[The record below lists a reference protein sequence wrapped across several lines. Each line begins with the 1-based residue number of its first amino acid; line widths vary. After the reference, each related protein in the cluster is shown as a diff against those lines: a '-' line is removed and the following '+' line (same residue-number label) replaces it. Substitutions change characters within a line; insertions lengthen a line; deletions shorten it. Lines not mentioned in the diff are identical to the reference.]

1 MTDAMHARG
10 VGGGSCGGGA
20 LAVPRVGPL
29 PRPASA
35 NGPLARASSAAA
47 NALEDARDGSA
58 LVSAM
63 RRIPSYPLLAAPAPL
78 PTVINGNGCT
88 GGGGGCGSNVPVPV
102 GSSGCGP
109 AGMLRSSS
117 SSGGSTS
124 AHTSGVGTAS
134 YSAPEQLGDGRTG
147 GGKAGGVAMYGPEV
161 DIFPL
166 GGSWVPVYRLRRKH
180 GLVPIRTQKFGTA
193 PPGECAR
200 YCLAAPLHSSSLR
213 ICLLASWP
221 CVVCFFRAR
230 GGTRLSPVL
239 KPCCARPP
247 QASSSWSSA
256 ASSRQVRPRAQGRR
270 GLQPER

>member
-1 MTDAMHARG
+1 MPPALQAAQGGLQDPINDAARG
-10 VGGGSCGGGA
+10 SGSGSA

-29 PRPASA
+29 PRPASS

-47 NALEDARDGSA
+47 NTLEDACDGPA
-58 LVSAM
+58 LVSAV
-63 RRIPSYPLLAAPAPL
+63 RRIPSYPLLAAPAPA
-78 PTVINGNGCT
+78 PTATDNGCA
-88 GGGGGCGSNVPVPV
+88 GGGGGCGGEGGGGGSKVPVPV

-166 GGSWVPVYRLRRKH
+166 GG
-180 GLVPIRTQKFGTA
+180 
-193 PPGECAR
+193 
-200 YCLAAPLHSSSLR
+200 
-213 ICLLASWP
+213 
-221 CVVCFFRAR
+221 
-230 GGTRLSPVL
+230 
-239 KPCCARPP
+239 
-247 QASSSWSSA
+247 
-256 ASSRQVRPRAQGRR
+256 
-270 GLQPER
+270 